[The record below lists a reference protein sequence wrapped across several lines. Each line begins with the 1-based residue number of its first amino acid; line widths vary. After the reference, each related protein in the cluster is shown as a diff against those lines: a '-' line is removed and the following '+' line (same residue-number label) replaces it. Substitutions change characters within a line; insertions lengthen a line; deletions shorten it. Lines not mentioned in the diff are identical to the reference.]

1 MIKNI
6 SNLGDA
12 AIYCDFGSEVNKEIN
27 HEVIKYFKT
36 LTSKNIK
43 GITNLAPSYNK
54 LIITFDLDVI
64 NYKELVETLTE
75 VLISLNKN
83 IKEIKSL
90 QAISN
95 ISAQYFSNGVFSD
108 RNGIPIVKLIDIEG
122 DWENLTGYKKEEILE
137 MDNIIGKIMEVENV
151 QEYLSRFHPI
161 GLSEASYKGFWI
173 FKHKNGNKFKISGK
187 TWIDYNENTFKSA
200 FSVA

>member
-1 MIKNI
+1 MTIDQLLDHMYENHRIRRQKDIAKFFNVSTQAV
-6 SNLGDA
+6 SNWKRSGRVPA
-12 AIYCDFGSEVNKEIN
+12 
-27 HEVIKYFKT
+27 KYALKIQV
-36 LTSKNIK
+36 SKP
-43 GITNLAPSYNK
+43 T
-54 LIITFDLDVI
+54 D
-64 NYKELVETLTE
+64 YKELVETLTD

-95 ISAQYFSNGVFSD
+95 ISAQYFSNGVFSEK
-108 RNGIPIVKLIDIEG
+108 NGIPIVKLIDIEG

-137 MDNIIGKIMEVENV
+137 MDNIIGKIMEIENV
-151 QEYLSRFHPI
+151 KEYLSRFHPI
-161 GLSEASYKGFWI
+161 GLSEASYKGYWI

>member
-1 MIKNI
+1 MTIDQLLDYMYENHRIRRQKDIAKFFNVSTQAI
-6 SNLGDA
+6 SNWKRTGRVPAKYALK
-12 AIYCDFGSEVNKEIN
+12 IQVSKPTDF
-27 HEVIKYFKT
+27 
-36 LTSKNIK
+36 
-43 GITNLAPSYNK
+43 
-54 LIITFDLDVI
+54 
-64 NYKELVETLTE
+64 KELVETLTD

-83 IKEIKSL
+83 IKEIKSI

-95 ISAQYFSNGVFSD
+95 ISAQYFSDGIFSD
-108 RNGIPIVKLIDIEG
+108 KGGIPIVRLINIEG

-137 MDNIIGKIMEVENV
+137 MDNIIGKIMEIENV
-151 QEYLSRFHPI
+151 KEYLNRLHPI
-161 GLSEASYKGFWI
+161 GLSEASYKGYWI

>member
-1 MIKNI
+1 MTIDQLLDYMYENHRIRRQKDIAKFFNVSTQAV
-6 SNLGDA
+6 SNWKRSGRVPA
-12 AIYCDFGSEVNKEIN
+12 
-27 HEVIKYFKT
+27 KYALKIQV
-36 LTSKNIK
+36 SKP
-43 GITNLAPSYNK
+43 T
-54 LIITFDLDVI
+54 D
-64 NYKELVETLTE
+64 YKELVETLTE

-95 ISAQYFSNGVFSD
+95 ISAQYFSSGVFSE

-137 MDNIIGKIMEVENV
+137 MDNIIGKIMEIENV

>member
-1 MIKNI
+1 MTIDQLLDYMYENHRIRRQKDIAKFFNVSTQAI
-6 SNLGDA
+6 SNWKRSGRVPA
-12 AIYCDFGSEVNKEIN
+12 
-27 HEVIKYFKT
+27 KYALKIQV
-36 LTSKNIK
+36 SKP
-43 GITNLAPSYNK
+43 T
-54 LIITFDLDVI
+54 D
-64 NYKELVETLTE
+64 YKELVETLTE

-95 ISAQYFSNGVFSD
+95 ISAQYFSDGVFSD
-108 RNGIPIVKLIDIEG
+108 KDGIPIVKLINIEG

-151 QEYLSRFHPI
+151 EEYLNRFHPI

>member
-1 MIKNI
+1 MTIDQLLDYMYENHRIRRQKDIAKFFNVSTQAI
-6 SNLGDA
+6 SNWKRSGRVPA
-12 AIYCDFGSEVNKEIN
+12 
-27 HEVIKYFKT
+27 KYALKIQV
-36 LTSKNIK
+36 SKP
-43 GITNLAPSYNK
+43 T
-54 LIITFDLDVI
+54 D
-64 NYKELVETLTE
+64 YKELVETLTD

-83 IKEIKSL
+83 IKEIKSI

-95 ISAQYFSNGVFSD
+95 ISAQYFSDGVFSD
-108 RNGIPIVKLIDIEG
+108 KDGIPIVRLINIEG

-137 MDNIIGKIMEVENV
+137 MDNIIGKIMEIENV
-151 QEYLSRFHPI
+151 KEYLSRFHPL
-161 GLSEASYKGFWI
+161 GLSEASYKGYWI

>member
-1 MIKNI
+1 MSIDQLLDYMYENHRIRRQKDIAKFFNVSTQAV
-6 SNLGDA
+6 SNWKRSGRVPA
-12 AIYCDFGSEVNKEIN
+12 
-27 HEVIKYFKT
+27 KYALKIQV
-36 LTSKNIK
+36 SKP
-43 GITNLAPSYNK
+43 T
-54 LIITFDLDVI
+54 D
-64 NYKELVETLTE
+64 YKELVETLTD

-83 IKEIKSL
+83 IKEIKSI

-95 ISAQYFSNGVFSD
+95 VSAQYFSDGVFSD
-108 RNGIPIVKLIDIEG
+108 KDGIPIVRLINIEG

-137 MDNIIGKIMEVENV
+137 MDNIIGKIMEIENV
-151 QEYLSRFHPI
+151 KEYLSRLHPL
-161 GLSEASYKGFWI
+161 GLSEASYKGYWI

>member
-1 MIKNI
+1 MTIDQLLDYMYENHRIRRQKDIAKFFNVSTQAV
-6 SNLGDA
+6 SNWKRSGRVPA
-12 AIYCDFGSEVNKEIN
+12 
-27 HEVIKYFKT
+27 KYALKIQV
-36 LTSKNIK
+36 SKP
-43 GITNLAPSYNK
+43 T
-54 LIITFDLDVI
+54 D
-64 NYKELVETLTE
+64 YKELVETLTD

-83 IKEIKSL
+83 IKEIKSI

-95 ISAQYFSNGVFSD
+95 ISAQYFSDGVFSD
-108 RNGIPIVKLIDIEG
+108 KDGIPIVRLINIEG

-137 MDNIIGKIMEVENV
+137 MDNIIGKIMEIENV
-151 QEYLSRFHPI
+151 NEYLSRLHPL
-161 GLSEASYKGFWI
+161 GLSEASYKGYWI

>member
-1 MIKNI
+1 MTIDQLLDYMYENHRIRRQKDIAKFFNVSTQAV
-6 SNLGDA
+6 SNWKRSGRVPA
-12 AIYCDFGSEVNKEIN
+12 
-27 HEVIKYFKT
+27 KYALKIQV
-36 LTSKNIK
+36 SKP
-43 GITNLAPSYNK
+43 T
-54 LIITFDLDVI
+54 D
-64 NYKELVETLTE
+64 YKELVETLTE

-122 DWENLTGYKKEEILE
+122 DWENLTGYKKAEILE

-151 QEYLSRFHPI
+151 QEYLSRLHPI

>member
-1 MIKNI
+1 MTIDQLLDYMYENHRIRRQKDIAKFFNVSTQAI
-6 SNLGDA
+6 SNWKRSGRVPA
-12 AIYCDFGSEVNKEIN
+12 
-27 HEVIKYFKT
+27 KYALKIQV
-36 LTSKNIK
+36 SKP
-43 GITNLAPSYNK
+43 T
-54 LIITFDLDVI
+54 D
-64 NYKELVETLTE
+64 YKELVETLTE

-151 QEYLSRFHPI
+151 QEYLSRLHPI

>member
-1 MIKNI
+1 MTIDQLLDYMYENHRIRRQKDIAKFFNVSTQAV
-6 SNLGDA
+6 SNWKRSGRVPA
-12 AIYCDFGSEVNKEIN
+12 
-27 HEVIKYFKT
+27 KYALKIQV
-36 LTSKNIK
+36 SKP
-43 GITNLAPSYNK
+43 T
-54 LIITFDLDVI
+54 D
-64 NYKELVETLTE
+64 YKELVETLTD

-83 IKEIKSL
+83 IKEIKSI

-95 ISAQYFSNGVFSD
+95 ISAQYFSDGVFSD
-108 RNGIPIVKLIDIEG
+108 KDGIPIVRLINVEG

-137 MDNIIGKIMEVENV
+137 MDNIIGKIMEIENV
-151 QEYLSRFHPI
+151 KEYLNRLHPL
-161 GLSEASYKGFWI
+161 GLSEASYKGYWI

>member
-1 MIKNI
+1 MTIDQLLDYMYDNHRIRRQKDIAKFFNVSTQAI
-6 SNLGDA
+6 SNWKRSGRVPA
-12 AIYCDFGSEVNKEIN
+12 
-27 HEVIKYFKT
+27 KYALKIQV
-36 LTSKNIK
+36 SKP
-43 GITNLAPSYNK
+43 T
-54 LIITFDLDVI
+54 D
-64 NYKELVETLTE
+64 YKELVETLTD

-83 IKEIKSL
+83 IKEIKSI

-108 RNGIPIVKLIDIEG
+108 KNGIPVVKLMDIEG

-137 MDNIIGKIMEVENV
+137 MDNIIGKIMEIENV
-151 QEYLSRFHPI
+151 KEYLSRLHPL
-161 GLSEASYKGFWI
+161 GLSEASYKGYWI

>member
-1 MIKNI
+1 MTIDQLLDYMYENHRIRRQKDIAKFFNVSTQAI
-6 SNLGDA
+6 SNWKRSGRVPA
-12 AIYCDFGSEVNKEIN
+12 
-27 HEVIKYFKT
+27 KYALKIQV
-36 LTSKNIK
+36 SKP
-43 GITNLAPSYNK
+43 T
-54 LIITFDLDVI
+54 D
-64 NYKELVETLTE
+64 YKELVETLTD

-83 IKEIKSL
+83 IKEIKSI

-108 RNGIPIVKLIDIEG
+108 RNGIPVVKLIDIEG

-161 GLSEASYKGFWI
+161 GLSEASYKGYWI

>member
-1 MIKNI
+1 MTIDQLLDYMYENHRIRRQKDIAKFFNVSTQAI
-6 SNLGDA
+6 SNWKRSGRVPA
-12 AIYCDFGSEVNKEIN
+12 
-27 HEVIKYFKT
+27 KYALKIQV
-36 LTSKNIK
+36 SKP
-43 GITNLAPSYNK
+43 T
-54 LIITFDLDVI
+54 D
-64 NYKELVETLTE
+64 YKELVETLTD

-83 IKEIKSL
+83 IKEIKSI

-161 GLSEASYKGFWI
+161 GLSEASYKGYWI

-200 FSVA
+200 FSVASNY

>member
-1 MIKNI
+1 MTIDQLLDYMYDNHRIRRQKDIAKFFNVSTQAI
-6 SNLGDA
+6 SNWKRSGRVPA
-12 AIYCDFGSEVNKEIN
+12 
-27 HEVIKYFKT
+27 KYALKIQV
-36 LTSKNIK
+36 SKP
-43 GITNLAPSYNK
+43 T
-54 LIITFDLDVI
+54 D
-64 NYKELVETLTE
+64 YKELVETLTD

-83 IKEIKSL
+83 IKEIKSI

-108 RNGIPIVKLIDIEG
+108 KNGIPIVKLIDIEG
-122 DWENLTGYKKEEILE
+122 DWEKLTGYKKEEILE

>member
-1 MIKNI
+1 MTIDQLLDYMYENHRIRRQKDIAKFFNVSTQAI
-6 SNLGDA
+6 SNWKRSGRVPA
-12 AIYCDFGSEVNKEIN
+12 
-27 HEVIKYFKT
+27 KYALKIQV
-36 LTSKNIK
+36 SKP
-43 GITNLAPSYNK
+43 T
-54 LIITFDLDVI
+54 D
-64 NYKELVETLTE
+64 YKELVETLTD

-83 IKEIKSL
+83 IKEIKSI

>member
-1 MIKNI
+1 MTIDQLLDYMYENHRIRRQKDIAKFFNVSTQAI
-6 SNLGDA
+6 SNWKRSGRVPA
-12 AIYCDFGSEVNKEIN
+12 
-27 HEVIKYFKT
+27 KYALKIQV
-36 LTSKNIK
+36 SKP
-43 GITNLAPSYNK
+43 T
-54 LIITFDLDVI
+54 D
-64 NYKELVETLTE
+64 YKELVETLTD

-83 IKEIKSL
+83 IKEIKSI

-95 ISAQYFSNGVFSD
+95 ISAQYFSDGVFSD
-108 RNGIPIVKLIDIEG
+108 KDGIPIVKLINIEG

-137 MDNIIGKIMEVENV
+137 MDNIIGKIMEIENV
-151 QEYLSRFHPI
+151 KEYLTRLHPL
-161 GLSEASYKGFWI
+161 GLSEASYKGYWI

>member
-1 MIKNI
+1 MTIDQLLDYMYENHRIRRQKDIAKFFNVSTQAI
-6 SNLGDA
+6 SNWKRSGRVPA
-12 AIYCDFGSEVNKEIN
+12 
-27 HEVIKYFKT
+27 KYALKIQV
-36 LTSKNIK
+36 SKP
-43 GITNLAPSYNK
+43 T
-54 LIITFDLDVI
+54 D
-64 NYKELVETLTE
+64 YKELVETLTD

-83 IKEIKSL
+83 IKEIKSI

-95 ISAQYFSNGVFSD
+95 ISAQYFSDGVFSD
-108 RNGIPIVKLIDIEG
+108 KDDIPIVKLINIEG

-137 MDNIIGKIMEVENV
+137 MDNIIGKIMEIENV
-151 QEYLSRFHPI
+151 KEYLNRLHPL
-161 GLSEASYKGFWI
+161 GLSEASYKGYWI

>member
-1 MIKNI
+1 MTIDQLLDYMYENHRIRRQKDIAKFFNVSTQAI
-6 SNLGDA
+6 SNWKRSGRVPA
-12 AIYCDFGSEVNKEIN
+12 
-27 HEVIKYFKT
+27 KYALKIQV
-36 LTSKNIK
+36 SKP
-43 GITNLAPSYNK
+43 T
-54 LIITFDLDVI
+54 D
-64 NYKELVETLTE
+64 YKELVETLTE

-83 IKEIKSL
+83 IKEIKSI

-95 ISAQYFSNGVFSD
+95 ISAQYFSDGVFSD
-108 RNGIPIVKLIDIEG
+108 KDGIPIVRLINIEG

-137 MDNIIGKIMEVENV
+137 MDNIIGKIMEIENV
-151 QEYLSRFHPI
+151 KEYLNRLHPL
-161 GLSEASYKGFWI
+161 GLSEASYKGYWI

>member
-1 MIKNI
+1 MTIDQLLDYMYENHRIRRQKDIAKFFNVSTQAI
-6 SNLGDA
+6 SNWKRSGRVPA
-12 AIYCDFGSEVNKEIN
+12 
-27 HEVIKYFKT
+27 KYALKIQV
-36 LTSKNIK
+36 SKP
-43 GITNLAPSYNK
+43 T
-54 LIITFDLDVI
+54 D
-64 NYKELVETLTE
+64 YKELVETLTD

-83 IKEIKSL
+83 IKEIKSI

-95 ISAQYFSNGVFSD
+95 ISAQYFSDGVFSD
-108 RNGIPIVKLIDIEG
+108 KDGIPIVRLINIEG

-137 MDNIIGKIMEVENV
+137 MDNIIGKIMEIENV
-151 QEYLSRFHPI
+151 QEYLSRLHPL
-161 GLSEASYKGFWI
+161 GLSEASYKGYWI

>member
-1 MIKNI
+1 MTIDQLLDYMYENHRIRRQKDIAKFFNVSTQAI
-6 SNLGDA
+6 SNWKRSGRVPA
-12 AIYCDFGSEVNKEIN
+12 
-27 HEVIKYFKT
+27 KYALKIQV
-36 LTSKNIK
+36 SKP
-43 GITNLAPSYNK
+43 T
-54 LIITFDLDVI
+54 

-83 IKEIKSL
+83 IKEIKSI

-95 ISAQYFSNGVFSD
+95 ISAQYFSDGVFSD
-108 RNGIPIVKLIDIEG
+108 NDGIPIVRLINIEG

-137 MDNIIGKIMEVENV
+137 MDNIIGKIMEIENV
-151 QEYLSRFHPI
+151 KEYLNRLHPL
-161 GLSEASYKGFWI
+161 GLSEASYKGYWI

>member
-1 MIKNI
+1 MTIDQLLDYMYENHRIRRQKDIAKFFNVSTQAI
-6 SNLGDA
+6 SNWKRSGRVPA
-12 AIYCDFGSEVNKEIN
+12 
-27 HEVIKYFKT
+27 KYALKIQV
-36 LTSKNIK
+36 SKP
-43 GITNLAPSYNK
+43 T
-54 LIITFDLDVI
+54 D
-64 NYKELVETLTE
+64 YKELVETLTE

-173 FKHKNGNKFKISGK
+173 FRHKNGNKFKISGK

>member
-1 MIKNI
+1 MTIDQLLDYMYENHRIRRQKDIAKFFNVSTQAI
-6 SNLGDA
+6 SNWKRSGRVPA
-12 AIYCDFGSEVNKEIN
+12 
-27 HEVIKYFKT
+27 KYALKIQV
-36 LTSKNIK
+36 SKP
-43 GITNLAPSYNK
+43 T
-54 LIITFDLDVI
+54 D
-64 NYKELVETLTE
+64 YKELVETLTD

-83 IKEIKSL
+83 IKEIKSI

-95 ISAQYFSNGVFSD
+95 ISAQYFSDGVFSD
-108 RNGIPIVKLIDIEG
+108 KDGIPIVRLINIEG

-151 QEYLSRFHPI
+151 QEYLSRLHPI

>member
-1 MIKNI
+1 MTIDQLLDYMYENHRIRRQKDIAKFFNVSTQAI
-6 SNLGDA
+6 SNWKRSGRVPA
-12 AIYCDFGSEVNKEIN
+12 
-27 HEVIKYFKT
+27 KYALKIQV
-36 LTSKNIK
+36 SKP
-43 GITNLAPSYNK
+43 T
-54 LIITFDLDVI
+54 D
-64 NYKELVETLTE
+64 YKELVETLTD

-83 IKEIKSL
+83 IKEIKSI

-95 ISAQYFSNGVFSD
+95 ISAQYFSDGVFSD
-108 RNGIPIVKLIDIEG
+108 RDGIPIVRLINIEG

-137 MDNIIGKIMEVENV
+137 MDNIIGKIMEIENV
-151 QEYLSRFHPI
+151 QEYLNRLHPL
-161 GLSEASYKGFWI
+161 GLSEASYKGYWI

>member
-1 MIKNI
+1 MTIDELLDYMYENHRIRRQKDIAKFFNVSTQAI
-6 SNLGDA
+6 SNWKRSGRVPA
-12 AIYCDFGSEVNKEIN
+12 
-27 HEVIKYFKT
+27 KYALKIQV
-36 LTSKNIK
+36 SKP
-43 GITNLAPSYNK
+43 T
-54 LIITFDLDVI
+54 D
-64 NYKELVETLTE
+64 YKELVETLTE

>member
-1 MIKNI
+1 MTIDQLLDYMYENHRIRRQKDIAKFFNVSTQAI
-6 SNLGDA
+6 SNWKRSGRVPA
-12 AIYCDFGSEVNKEIN
+12 
-27 HEVIKYFKT
+27 KYALKIQV
-36 LTSKNIK
+36 SKP
-43 GITNLAPSYNK
+43 T
-54 LIITFDLDVI
+54 D
-64 NYKELVETLTE
+64 YKELVETLTD

-83 IKEIKSL
+83 IKEIKSI

-95 ISAQYFSNGVFSD
+95 ISAQYFSDGVFSD
-108 RNGIPIVKLIDIEG
+108 KDGIPIVRLINNEG

-151 QEYLSRFHPI
+151 QEYLSRFHPV
-161 GLSEASYKGFWI
+161 GLSEASYKGYWI

>member
-1 MIKNI
+1 MTIDQLLDYMYENHRIRRQKDIAKFFNVSTQAI
-6 SNLGDA
+6 SNWKRSGRVPA
-12 AIYCDFGSEVNKEIN
+12 
-27 HEVIKYFKT
+27 KYALKIQV
-36 LTSKNIK
+36 SKP
-43 GITNLAPSYNK
+43 T
-54 LIITFDLDVI
+54 D
-64 NYKELVETLTE
+64 YKELVETLTD

-83 IKEIKSL
+83 IKEIKSI

-95 ISAQYFSNGVFSD
+95 ISAQYFSNGVFTD

-151 QEYLSRFHPI
+151 QEYLSRLHPI

>member
-1 MIKNI
+1 MTIDQLLDYMYENHRIRRQKDIAKFFNVSTQAV
-6 SNLGDA
+6 SNWKRSGRVPA
-12 AIYCDFGSEVNKEIN
+12 
-27 HEVIKYFKT
+27 KYALKIQV
-36 LTSKNIK
+36 SKP
-43 GITNLAPSYNK
+43 T
-54 LIITFDLDVI
+54 D
-64 NYKELVETLTE
+64 YKELVETLTD

-83 IKEIKSL
+83 IKEIKSI

-95 ISAQYFSNGVFSD
+95 ISAQYFSDGVFSD
-108 RNGIPIVKLIDIEG
+108 KDGIPIVRLINVEG

-137 MDNIIGKIMEVENV
+137 MDNIIGKIMEIENV
-151 QEYLSRFHPI
+151 KEYLSRLHPL
-161 GLSEASYKGFWI
+161 GLSEASYKGYWI

>member
-1 MIKNI
+1 MTIDQLLDYMYENHRIRRQKDIAKFFNVSTQAV
-6 SNLGDA
+6 SNWKRSGRVPA
-12 AIYCDFGSEVNKEIN
+12 
-27 HEVIKYFKT
+27 KYALKIQV
-36 LTSKNIK
+36 SKP
-43 GITNLAPSYNK
+43 T
-54 LIITFDLDVI
+54 D
-64 NYKELVETLTE
+64 YKELVETLTD

-83 IKEIKSL
+83 IKEIKSI

-161 GLSEASYKGFWI
+161 GLSEASYKGYWI

>member
-1 MIKNI
+1 MTIDQLLDYMYENHRIRRQKDIAKFFNVSTQAV
-6 SNLGDA
+6 SNWKRSGRVPA
-12 AIYCDFGSEVNKEIN
+12 
-27 HEVIKYFKT
+27 KYALKIQV
-36 LTSKNIK
+36 SKP
-43 GITNLAPSYNK
+43 T
-54 LIITFDLDVI
+54 D
-64 NYKELVETLTE
+64 YKELVETLTE

-83 IKEIKSL
+83 IKEIKSI

-95 ISAQYFSNGVFSD
+95 ISAQYFSNGSFSD

>member
-1 MIKNI
+1 MTIDQLLDHMYENHRIRRQKDIAKFFNVSTQAI
-6 SNLGDA
+6 SNWKRSGRVRA
-12 AIYCDFGSEVNKEIN
+12 
-27 HEVIKYFKT
+27 KYALKIQV
-36 LTSKNIK
+36 SKP
-43 GITNLAPSYNK
+43 T
-54 LIITFDLDVI
+54 D
-64 NYKELVETLTE
+64 YKELVETLTD

-83 IKEIKSL
+83 IKEIKSI

-95 ISAQYFSNGVFSD
+95 ISAQYFSDGVFSD
-108 RNGIPIVKLIDIEG
+108 KDGIPIVRLINIEG

-151 QEYLSRFHPI
+151 QEYLSRLHPI
-161 GLSEASYKGFWI
+161 GLSEASYKCFWI

>member
-1 MIKNI
+1 MTIDQLLDYMYENHRIRRQKDIAKFFNVSTQAI
-6 SNLGDA
+6 SNWKRSGRVPA
-12 AIYCDFGSEVNKEIN
+12 
-27 HEVIKYFKT
+27 KYALKIQV
-36 LTSKNIK
+36 SKP
-43 GITNLAPSYNK
+43 T
-54 LIITFDLDVI
+54 D
-64 NYKELVETLTE
+64 YKELVETLTD

-83 IKEIKSL
+83 IKEIKSI

-95 ISAQYFSNGVFSD
+95 ISAQYFSDGVFSEK
-108 RNGIPIVKLIDIEG
+108 NGIPIVKLIDIEG

-161 GLSEASYKGFWI
+161 GLSEASYKGYWI

>member
-1 MIKNI
+1 MTIDQLLDYMYENHRIRRQKDIAKFFNVSTQAI
-6 SNLGDA
+6 SNWKRSGRVPA
-12 AIYCDFGSEVNKEIN
+12 
-27 HEVIKYFKT
+27 KYALKIQV
-36 LTSKNIK
+36 SKP
-43 GITNLAPSYNK
+43 T
-54 LIITFDLDVI
+54 D
-64 NYKELVETLTE
+64 YKELVETLTD

-83 IKEIKSL
+83 IKEIKSI

-137 MDNIIGKIMEVENV
+137 MDNIIGKIMEIENV
-151 QEYLSRFHPI
+151 QEYLSRLHPI
-161 GLSEASYKGFWI
+161 GLSEASYKGYWI